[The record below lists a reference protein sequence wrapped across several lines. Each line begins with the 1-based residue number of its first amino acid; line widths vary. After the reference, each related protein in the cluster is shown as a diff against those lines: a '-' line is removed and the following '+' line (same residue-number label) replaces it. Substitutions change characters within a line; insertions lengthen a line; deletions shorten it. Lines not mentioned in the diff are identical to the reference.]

1 MSRFIRVF
9 APLTALVLLADG
21 CSGGGSDPAGSGAP
35 SVAPV
40 TVTSDVRFASA
51 APGLAEWSQPLMDLY
66 APSGAQGLPLV
77 VFLPPH
83 GMTKDDSAAYAQ
95 LATAVA
101 EQGVVVAVANWSQ
114 LDDPPEAFT
123 DPAAL
128 AEISGLGQSLA
139 GCAVSYAA
147 EHAEEYGAD
156 PSRLVLA
163 GELFG
168 ANAASLVALGTPDPF
183 PDCAAT
189 TGWTAAGLVG
199 INDDWLGLYPVLDQ
213 VAAAAVEAQ
222 SPWAL
227 LSDAPKIPVALVV
240 TEAGVTAS
248 QRCGDRDSEW
258 MVARDPQGAMRG
270 RLDDVGAYG
279 DGCVDLGDEA
289 EAMAGEMTAQGFTAE
304 VVRLANPDGAT
315 ESDAGAHFAEL
326 GPADLAALVDTVMGL
341 AD

>member
-1 MSRFIRVF
+1 MGRLIR
-9 APLTALVLLADG
+9 AAAALSALALTVAG
-21 CSGGGSDPAGSGAP
+21 CSGNGTDADSSATPAA
-35 SVAPV
+35 APV
-40 TVTSDVRFASA
+40 TVTPDVPFATA
-51 APGLAEWSQPLMDLY
+51 APDLSTWTQPLLDVY
-66 APSGAQGLPLV
+66 APAGAQGLPLV
-77 VFLPPH
+77 VFFPPH
-83 GMTKDDSAAYAQ
+83 GLAKDGSAAYAQ
-95 LATAVA
+95 LARGISERGA
-101 EQGVVVAVANWSQ
+101 VVVVANWSQ
-114 LDDPPEAFT
+114 LDDPPGTLT

-128 AEISGLGQSLA
+128 AELSRLGQSLA

-147 EHAEEYGAD
+147 EHAGDYGAD

-168 ANAASLVALGTPDPF
+168 ANAVSLVALGTPDPY

-189 TGWTAAGLVG
+189 TGWTAGALVG
-199 INDDWLGLYPVLDQ
+199 VNDDWLVLYPVFDQ

-227 LSDAPKIPVALVV
+227 LGAAPKIPVALVV
-240 TEAGVTAS
+240 TEAAVTTT

-270 RLDDVGAYG
+270 RLDEVGAYG
-279 DGCVDLGDEA
+279 DGCVDFGDQA
-289 EAMAGEMTAQGFTAE
+289 EAMARQMTAQGLTAE
-304 VVRLANPDGAT
+304 VVRLTNPDGAT
-315 ESDAGAHFAEL
+315 ESDAGAHLTEL